1 MNLIKSLAWVVAKYT
16 SFVVMG
22 YIAID
27 AWVMGKARTE
37 AYQIEEKVM
46 AVRASDML
54 HIDKRLDRIDAK
66 LDVLIKDK
74 R

>member
-37 AYQIEEKVM
+37 ASRIEEKVM

-54 HIDKRLDRIDAK
+54 HIDKRLDRIDSK
-66 LDVLIKDK
+66 LDKLLEK